1 MDKIAVIGV
10 GSTEFG
16 DLYDRAINEIAV
28 EALFDAIRSSGVKKD
43 DIKSLFIGNMGS
55 EMFVKQEHLGNMVS
69 TLADLPVPSFK
80 VEAAGASGA
89 VAMRTAYHSIQ
100 SGHMDIVGVIGVE
113 KMTEF
118 TKQSETQG
126 ALATGL
132 DVMWESNMG
141 GTLATGF
148 AMMAKAHMREYG
160 TTREQIAQVAVKNHQ
175 NAKKNPKSQFKI
187 NVRVESILRSKM
199 IADPLR
205 LFDMTAACDGGS
217 ALILASPE
225 VAESYDSDPVYIHTS
240 KFGYSPLQM
249 HLRKDLTTLTGTTF
263 AAERAYENVGIT
275 AKDIDL
281 AEVHDIFTIA
291 EILAIESLGLVEKGK
306 GGQATEDGVT
316 SLEGSIPINTS
327 GGLKGR
333 GAPLG
338 AVGVSQAIEMYEQ
351 FKGLAGDRQIKN
363 IEWGLT
369 HSMGGTGGTS
379 LVTIFGR

>member
-1 MDKIAVIGV
+1 MDKIAIIGV
-10 GSTEFG
+10 GSTDFG
-16 DLYDRAINEIAV
+16 DLYDKAIDEIAV
-28 EALFDAIRSSGVKKD
+28 GALFEAIKSSGVEKEK
-43 DIKSLFIGNMGS
+43 IKSLFIGNMGS
-55 EMFVKQEHLGNMVS
+55 EIFVKQEHLGNMVT
-69 TLADLPVPSFK
+69 TLADLPAPSFK
-80 VEAAGASGA
+80 IEAAGASGA
-89 VAMRTAYHSIQ
+89 VAMRTACHSIQ

-132 DVMWESNMG
+132 DAMWESNMG
-141 GTLATGF
+141 GTLASGF
-148 AMMAKAHMREYG
+148 AMMAKAHMREYN

-175 NAKKNPKSQFKI
+175 NARKNPKSQFKI
-187 NVRVESILRSKM
+187 NVRVESILNSKL

-217 ALILASPE
+217 ALILASAE

-240 KFGYSPLQM
+240 KFGYAPMQM
-249 HLRKDLTTLTGTTF
+249 HRRESLTTLNGTKF
-263 AAERAYENVGIT
+263 AAERAYEKVGIT

-291 EILAIESLGLVEKGK
+291 EILAIESLGLVPVGEGGK
-306 GGQATEDGVT
+306 ATEEGVT
-316 SLEGSIPINTS
+316 ALDGSIPVNTS

-338 AVGVSQAIEMYEQ
+338 ATGVSQAIEMYEQ
-351 FKGLAGDRQIKN
+351 FNNLAGERQLKD

-379 LVTIFGR
+379 VVTIYGR